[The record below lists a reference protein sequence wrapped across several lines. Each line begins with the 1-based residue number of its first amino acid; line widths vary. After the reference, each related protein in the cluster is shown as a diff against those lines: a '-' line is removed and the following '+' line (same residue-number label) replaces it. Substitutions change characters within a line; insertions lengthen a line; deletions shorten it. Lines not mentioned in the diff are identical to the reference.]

1 MKLLVLLVALF
12 CVAAARAERIISID
26 SDTLSYTGA
35 LNFKSDSGAK
45 GKNDR
50 DTNEF
55 GLKLNFAQTLSEYPQ
70 LMIKGIGRYERQ
82 NVDYGATD
90 RTNTVFALSGGLL
103 FNGDHKDIANS
114 MFAGFQFG
122 VEHQNLDLNRS
133 ESGLNFT
140 LGVEAGKRWDM
151 GKFSM
156 TKISY
161 APTFEFLVRRYG
173 GDIRKEYFTNGTEL
187 KLNFLK
193 FDVLF

>member
-45 GKNDR
+45 NKSDR

-55 GLKLNFAQTLSEYPQ
+55 GLKLNFAQTLTGYPQ
-70 LMIKGIGRYERQ
+70 LMFKGIGRYERQ
-82 NVDYGATD
+82 TVDYGSEK
-90 RTNTVFALSGGLL
+90 TNSIFALSGGLL
-103 FNGDHKDIANS
+103 YNVDHQNIANS
-114 MFAGFQFG
+114 IFAGFQFG
-122 VEHQNLDLNRS
+122 FEHQKLNLGSS
-133 ESGLNFT
+133 ESGLNLT

-161 APTFEFLVRRYG
+161 APTVEFLVRRYG
-173 GDIRKEYFTNGTEL
+173 GDIRSEYFTNGTEL

>member
-45 GKNDR
+45 NKPDR

-55 GLKLNFAQTLSEYPQ
+55 GLKLNFAQTLTGYPQ
-70 LMIKGIGRYERQ
+70 LMFKGIGRYQRSST
-82 NVDYGATD
+82 DYGTTD
-90 RTNTVFALSGGLL
+90 TTNTIFALSGGLL
-103 FNGDHKDIANS
+103 FNVDHKDVANS

-122 VEHQNLDLNRS
+122 VEHQNLDIS
-133 ESGLNFT
+133 TQESGLNLT

-151 GKFSM
+151 GKFAMS
-156 TKISY
+156 KISY

>member
-26 SDTLSYTGA
+26 AGQLSYTGA
-35 LNFKSDSGAK
+35 LIFKSDSGVK
-45 GKNDR
+45 GKSDR
-50 DTNEF
+50 DSNQF
-55 GLKLNFAQTLSEYPQ
+55 RLNLNFAQTIAQYPQ
-70 LMIKGIGRYERQ
+70 LMFKALARYERE
-82 NVDYGATD
+82 NIDYGTSD
-90 RTNTVFALSGGLL
+90 TTNTIFGLSGGLIY
-103 FNGDHKDIANS
+103 NVDHKDIANS

-122 VEHQNLDLNRS
+122 VEHQNLDLS
-133 ESGLNFT
+133 TKESGLNLT
-140 LGVEAGKRWDM
+140 LAVEAGKRWDM

-156 TKISY
+156 TKVSY

-173 GDIRKEYFTNGTEL
+173 GDIRKEYFNSGTEL